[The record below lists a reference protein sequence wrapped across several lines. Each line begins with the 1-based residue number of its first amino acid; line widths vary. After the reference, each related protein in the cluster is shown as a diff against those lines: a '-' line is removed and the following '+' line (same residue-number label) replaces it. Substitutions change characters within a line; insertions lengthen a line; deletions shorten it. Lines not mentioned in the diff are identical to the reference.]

1 MSQVR
6 SASVVLT
13 VAVSLIVLGC
23 SSESSG
29 QLESNKSVVRRVHDE
44 LWSEGDFL
52 GIDELVAP
60 DFVGHAPLGPDWQGA
75 QGLRTRIRAHR
86 ATFPDWKERVEEI
99 VAEGDLVAV
108 RFTSIG
114 TDRGG
119 FRGNPPTGRQVRI
132 REFAIYRLAEGK
144 IVEQWVLPDLLTLE
158 RQLGLI
164 PESAVR

>member
-1 MSQVR
+1 M
-6 SASVVLT
+6 
-13 VAVSLIVLGC
+13 I
-23 SSESSG
+23 
-29 QLESNKSVVRRVHDE
+29 RRVHKE
-44 LWSEGDFL
+44 LWSRGDFDA
-52 GIDELVAP
+52 IDDLVAP
-60 DFVGHAPLGPDWQGA
+60 DFVGHAPLGSDWHGPQA
-75 QGLRTRIRAHR
+75 LQTRIRAHR
-86 ATFPDWKERVEEI
+86 ATFPDWNERVEEL

-119 FRGNPPTGRQVRI
+119 FRGNPPTGRQVTI

-144 IVEQWVLPDLLTLE
+144 IVEQWVLPDLLALE